1 MEEDSQSI
9 FWIKYEGQKRL
20 ATENLIVG
28 NKVYKEKLISRKGIE
43 YRVWDPFK
51 SKLAA
56 AIMNGLKVL
65 PFKNKTTVLYLGA
78 STGTTISHISDIVG
92 PSGIIFGVEHTSR
105 VAREFLDRVVK
116 YRKNIIPIIQDARNP
131 KEYTGAFGKVDIV
144 YADIAQPDQT
154 DIAVKNCKT
163 YLKKNG
169 YFLLTIKARSIDVTK
184 QPKKIIEREVDR
196 LRNSFDVLQVI
207 DLYPYDTDH
216 AMVLAMMQ
224 N

>member
-28 NKVYKEKLISRKGIE
+28 NKVYKEKLISRRGTE
-43 YRVWDPFK
+43 YRIWDPFK

-56 AIMNGLKVL
+56 AIMNGLEVL

-78 STGTTISHISDIVG
+78 STGTTVSHISDIVG
-92 PSGIIFGVEHTSR
+92 PGGIIFGVEHTSR

-131 KEYTGAFGKVDIV
+131 KEYTSAFGKVDVV

-154 DIAVKNCKT
+154 DIAVKNCNA

-169 YFLLTIKARSIDVTK
+169 HFLLTIKARSIDVTK

-216 AMVLAMMQ
+216 AMVLAIMQ